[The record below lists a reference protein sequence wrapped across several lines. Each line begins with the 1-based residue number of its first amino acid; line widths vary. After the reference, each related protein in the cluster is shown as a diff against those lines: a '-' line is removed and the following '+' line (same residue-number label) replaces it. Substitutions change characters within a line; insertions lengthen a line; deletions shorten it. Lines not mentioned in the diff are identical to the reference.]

1 MLALPHDET
10 AAETFHVV
18 YIALELV
25 LALLAIGGNVL
36 VCWAVRLN
44 RALRNPT
51 NYFLLS
57 LAAADIA
64 VGLLAIPFAVTISA
78 GFACHFHGCLF
89 LACFVLVLTQSS
101 IFSLLA
107 IAIDRYIA
115 IRQPLRYNALVT
127 SKRARGVIAVC
138 WLLSFVIGLTPLLGW
153 NNWDELH
160 ECGSDGQPLDATKCR
175 NGTQVH
181 CLFENVVNIDYMV
194 YFNFFGCV
202 LVPLLVMLAVYA
214 RIFLVAR
221 TQLQLIEKA
230 GSKAPGGDR
239 RRNLLQREVHAAKSL
254 AFIMGMFALCWLPLH
269 ALNCVHRFCPDCVR
283 PPWAM
288 YGAILLSHGNSVVNP
303 VIYAFRLREFRATFR
318 RILSRWVL
326 PPALPCGRRRGG
338 SRARRRPCRS
348 DCGGGGGG
356 GGGGDPRLPRSAV
369 GRGAATALR
378 GDLEDGAAAS
388 ASASC
393 RASDTCLSAL
403 GSALNSSGTSPCTS
417 VVSYSVSYVKNGGA
431 GMPAACAS
439 AVTLAPDDDADGADG
454 AGGSLCSDEQEV
466 CTVTVSGRPRNGDS
480 LSPPGRSRG
489 GGAETAAS
497 LATPRQNGFVEEG
510 ERGSQL
516 PNS

>member
-160 ECGSDGQPLDATKCR
+160 ECGSDGRTPDATKCR
-175 NGTQVH
+175 NGTQVQ
-181 CLFENVVNIDYMV
+181 CLFENVVNTDYMV

-326 PPALPCGRRRGG
+326 PPALPCGRRRRRG
-338 SRARRRPCRS
+338 SRARRRPHRS
-348 DCGGGGGG
+348 DYGDGGG
-356 GGGGDPRLPRSAV
+356 
-369 GRGAATALR
+369 ATP
-378 GDLEDGAAAS
+378 AS
-388 ASASC
+388 
-393 RASDTCLSAL
+393 RRR
-403 GSALNSSGTSPCTS
+403 GSALDSAGTSPCTS
-417 VVSYSVSYVKNGGA
+417 VVSCSASYVKNGGA
-431 GMPAACAS
+431 GTPAARASAS
-439 AVTLAPDDDADGADG
+439 AVTLAPDGAIGGADGVADGADD
-454 AGGSLCSDEQEV
+454 AVVVSVCSDEQEA
-466 CTVTVSGRPRNGDS
+466 CTVTVSGRPRDGGS

-489 GGAETAAS
+489 GGAGAAAS

-510 ERGSQL
+510 ERGTQL